1 MREQVLKQAGSNG
14 RAEVGVSVGAPLPC
28 EAPYFFRV
36 LLDII
41 LNTEDRLPSWI
52 RLAVGRHLSWENPL
66 CFSYGLEYGHCFSQR
81 YRSAT
86 ARKPRSLNQFVS
98 PSAHFWVAHEVRY
111 SLS

>member
-14 RAEVGVSVGAPLPC
+14 RAEVGVSVDAPLPC

-81 YRSAT
+81 IIYDS
-86 ARKPRSLNQFVS
+86 SLILGFTTGR
-98 PSAHFWVAHEVRY
+98 ALLIAF
-111 SLS
+111 